1 MSIGYRPIRV
11 ALSLSLVLL
20 FADATHAEMVNR
32 LRHHPAPYLAL
43 HGEDPV
49 AWQLWDSQTLALARR
64 ENRLL
69 FLSIGYFSCHWCHV
83 MQQESY
89 QSEVVAMMLNR
100 AFVPVKVDRELLPA
114 LDAALL
120 HFVNETIGYAGWPL
134 NVFLTPEGYPVTG
147 LVYAPRDRFVD
158 VLESLSS
165 RWREDAE
172 AVADEARERYQAM
185 TRPVGETRRL
195 SVPVD
200 GSSYLEAFR
209 RQAMSMAD
217 LLAGGFG
224 QQNKFPSVP
233 QLSALVELQRVAP
246 SDELRDFLA
255 MTLFAMATQGIRDQ
269 LGGGF
274 FRYTV
279 DPSWQ
284 TPHFEKMLYDNALL
298 AELYLDAAEVLDQP
312 MLRAVGDD
320 TLRFM
325 TAELSGD
332 SGAFIA
338 SLSAVDGSGSEGGYY
353 LWDES
358 TLETNLNPEERRV
371 LAEGWGMQGKPT
383 HAGGYLPVQTARSEE
398 VARRLAIGPARVR
411 DLMRSATTK
420 LLAARRLRA
429 LPADDKRLAGWN
441 GLALSA
447 LVKGGETHAAAAR
460 ETRDYLVEELW
471 SGDSLSRARS
481 KEGSMGDPALE
492 DYAYFARGLLDW
504 GRETDSA
511 EDLELARRVAEQAW
525 QRFHGPLGWRHA
537 ERLAIPIGV
546 AEPIL
551 ADGPTPSP
559 SAILIEVSLEIGER
573 LGDPQLYTRAL
584 NALLVDSDALVDAPF
599 FYPSHIR
606 LLGRMS
612 VARDTLIFGG
622 SQI

>member
-1 MSIGYRPIRV
+1 MSIGYLPIRL
-11 ALSLSLVLL
+11 ALSIVFALI
-20 FADATHAEMVNR
+20 FADTSQAEMVNR
-32 LRHHPAPYLAL
+32 LRHHPARYLAL

-49 AWQLWDSQTLALARR
+49 AWQLWDSQALALARR

-69 FLSIGYFSCHWCHV
+69 FVSIGYFSCHWCHV
-83 MQQESY
+83 MQRESY
-89 QSEVVAMMLNR
+89 QSEAVAMVLNR

-120 HFVNETIGYAGWPL
+120 DFVNKTLGYAGWPL
-134 NVFLTPEGYPVTG
+134 NVILTPEGYPVTG
-147 LVYAPRDRFVD
+147 LVYAPRDQF
-158 VLESLSS
+158 LEVIESVSS

-172 AVADEARERYQAM
+172 TVADNARARYQAIN
-185 TRPVGETRRL
+185 RPAGEPRRL

-200 GSSYLEAFR
+200 GARYLEAFR

-246 SDELRDFLA
+246 SDDLREFLA
-255 MTLFAMATQGIRDQ
+255 TTLFAMATQGMRDQ

-279 DPSWQ
+279 DPNWQ
-284 TPHFEKMLYDNALL
+284 TPHFEKMLYGNALL
-298 AELYLDAAEVLDQP
+298 AELYFDAAEVLDQP

-325 TAELSGD
+325 KAELGD
-332 SGAFIA
+332 ESGAFIA

-353 LWDES
+353 LWDE
-358 TLETNLNPEERRV
+358 TILETNLDPEERRV
-371 LAEGWGMQGKPT
+371 LAEGWGMQGKPP
-383 HAGGYLPVQTARSEE
+383 HEGGYLPVQTAQSEE
-398 VARRLAIGPARVR
+398 VARRLGIEAARAR
-411 DLMRSATTK
+411 ELMRSAATK
-420 LLAARRLRA
+420 LRAARRLRT

-447 LVKGGETHAAAAR
+447 LVKGGEPHAVAAR
-460 ETRDYLVEELW
+460 KIRDYLVQELW
-471 SGDSLSRARS
+471 SGDAITRARS
-481 KEGSMGDPALE
+481 TEGPMGDPALE
-492 DYAYFARGLLDW
+492 DYAYFARGLVDW
-504 GRETDSA
+504 GRETNST
-511 EDLELARRVAEQAW
+511 EDLALARRLVEQAW
-525 QRFHGPLGWRHA
+525 QRFYGPLGWRHA
-537 ERLAIPIGV
+537 EQLAVPIGV

-559 SAILIEVSLEIGER
+559 SAVLIEVSLEIGER
-573 LGDPQLYTRAL
+573 LADPQLYTRAL
-584 NALLVDSDALVDAPF
+584 NALLVESDALVDAPF

-612 VARDTLIFGG
+612 EFMEY
-622 SQI
+622 